1 MAAGTIGRAA
11 GTVIFLAF
19 LALFPLV
26 WTNATVTGIAVDTLV
41 FAAAAAAWN
50 IFSGFSGYLSL
61 GHAVFFGA
69 GAYTVVV
76 AAVDWHLNGDG
87 VFALLPLAG
96 AVAVVL
102 AVPLGLVALR
112 VRRHTF
118 VVITIA
124 FFFIAQLSASNLSV
138 TGGSSGIL
146 APVPNW
152 QPATFNNP
160 FYYLALAILVITV
173 AASWLIRGSRFGL
186 QLRAVRDDED
196 RAAGLGVHTMR
207 VKLAAYVISAFVTG
221 MAGGLF
227 FYFIGQALPQFVFD
241 PLFDLSVVVMGFLGG
256 LGTVWGPVLGALV
269 IEPAQ
274 QYLTLQFTNEYL
286 SEILLGALFLLVI
299 LVLPRGVIPTGGE
312 LITAGRSRY
321 RRRAGQ
327 RAGPS
332 AAGEGPGGPQAAAGP
347 ADGPAGGPAGR
358 SAGRKAGR

>member
-1 MAAGTIGRAA
+1 MAAGTIGRGA
-11 GTVIFLAF
+11 GTVVFLAF
-19 LALFPLV
+19 LAVFPLV
-26 WTNATVTGIAVDTLV
+26 WTNATVTGIAVDTLL
-41 FAAAAAAWN
+41 FAAAAVAWN

-69 GAYTVVV
+69 GAYTVVI
-76 AAVDWHLNGDG
+76 AGVDWHLNGDG
-87 VFALLPLAG
+87 VFALLPLGG

-102 AVPLGLVALR
+102 AVPLGLVGLR

-124 FFFIAQLSASNLSV
+124 YFFIAQLSASNLSV

-152 QPATFNNP
+152 QAATFNNP
-160 FYYLALAILVITV
+160 FYYLSLAILAFAL
-173 AASWLIRGSRFGL
+173 AAAWVIRGSRFGL
-186 QLRAVRDDED
+186 QLRAIRDDED

-241 PLFDLSVVVMGFLGG
+241 PLFDLSVVVMGFFGG
-256 LGTVWGPVLGALV
+256 LGTIWGPVLGALV

-312 LITAGRSRY
+312 LITAGRARY
-321 RRRAGQ
+321 RRWALQ
-327 RAGPS
+327 RAGPP
-332 AAGEGPGGPQAAAGP
+332 AADAARDDRAVGP
-347 ADGPAGGPAGR
+347 GPAGGPAGR
-358 SAGRKAGR
+358 ATGRRAAR